1 MYSTSPNSDIRIILR
16 AMTEGRDNFSH
27 TRLEQVVQFLKKD
40 TFSIELKAPPLK
52 LPLFKTV
59 IE

>member
-1 MYSTSPNSDIRIILR
+1 
-16 AMTEGRDNFSH
+16 MTEGRDNFSH